1 MFMKR
6 KIKSAKGFTLA
17 ELLIVVAIIA
27 VLVAIGIPIFTSQLE
42 KSREAVDLS
51 DVRSA
56 YAEVMMAAIT
66 GDTTAYYTKDANQTI
81 YKQPGSTPEGNVY
94 SITVEPL
101 KQKQDNWQTA
111 LPITIGGV
119 SSTDNVHWVGNPGAN
134 GKCRIVYTPAQGATG
149 DYVTFYW
156 EGGSSGND
164 GTDVNPT
171 PNPSNPTITPDP
183 TNPSNP
189 GDGGGDSTGENKEIE
204 PIVKK
209 YGSSSWP
216 DDTVNSSEDV
226 WIRGTVRLGEI
237 VCWDGKYYVCAGEQ
251 NSIVFV
257 KTQNTY
263 NYWTPENEA
272 MKRNFIPIKNNVH
285 TEVVNGDVTNLSFG
299 DLFKDPDSGDVY
311 IYNVDDS
318 ANCPTQGR
326 PTGSSDAH
334 WIKITDSSPNWVY
347 SNTYKGLFL

>member
-134 GKCRIVYTPAQGATG
+134 GKCRIVYTPAQGSTG

-156 EGGSSGND
+156 EGGTSGDSGNG
-164 GTDVNPT
+164 GTGKDNNSGGTTDSGNSDIREIVKSYGCIEWPERDKANGVYTNIGQLVFYNGSYYVAAFTGTCPI
-171 PNPSNPTITPDP
+171 NNQWYITPEDVAYKNNYIKVSGKVY
-183 TNPSNP
+183 TSK
-189 GDGGGDSTGENKEIE
+189 DVENGN
-204 PIVKK
+204 VK
-209 YGSSSWP
+209 
-216 DDTVNSSEDV
+216 NSSYGG
-226 WIRGTVRLGEI
+226 IYQ
-237 VCWDGKYYVCAGEQ
+237 DG
-251 NSIVFV
+251 
-257 KTQNTY
+257 
-263 NYWTPENEA
+263 
-272 MKRNFIPIKNNVH
+272 
-285 TEVVNGDVTNLSFG
+285 NGNL
-299 DLFKDPDSGDVY
+299 Y
-311 IYNVDDS
+311 IYNATYS
-318 ANCPTQGR
+318 GQAIPNGTN
-326 PTGSSDAH
+326 SSQ
-334 WIKITDSSPNWVY
+334 WIQIIKNSNLNW
-347 SNTYKGLFL
+347 